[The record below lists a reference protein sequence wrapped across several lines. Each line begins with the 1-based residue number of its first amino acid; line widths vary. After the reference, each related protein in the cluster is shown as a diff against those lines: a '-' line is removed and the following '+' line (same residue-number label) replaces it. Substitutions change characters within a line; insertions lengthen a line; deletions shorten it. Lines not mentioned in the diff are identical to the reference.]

1 CSLLVTIK
9 IPTPAGPGFPATAA
23 SVYNRIIKS
32 PILFFRKNESMNNKN
47 IKPLKLNISF
57 ELAYEVISYS
67 IFVIF
72 ICLSYV
78 FVSYF
83 FVFIFICL
91 VYVFSSNLLSFNW
104 YTVIFVVLAIF
115 LYILKRKS
123 YLLIEKDVLSIYY
136 FYFFKKKKIEMKTI
150 DEFVF
155 YKSSRKVEIRSNN
168 QTILIIYLKDK
179 KKRKLLDW
187 LVQHYPNIPCL
198 FFSENETIG

>member
-1 CSLLVTIK
+1 
-9 IPTPAGPGFPATAA
+9 
-23 SVYNRIIKS
+23 
-32 PILFFRKNESMNNKN
+32 MNNKN
-47 IKPLKLNISF
+47 IKPLKLNIRF

-67 IFVIF
+67 ILVIL
-72 ICLSYV
+72 IGLAYV
-78 FVSYF
+78 FA
-83 FVFIFICL
+83 
-91 VYVFSSNLLSFNW
+91 SNLLAFNW
-104 YTVIFVVLAIF
+104 YTVIFGVLAIF

>member
-1 CSLLVTIK
+1 
-9 IPTPAGPGFPATAA
+9 
-23 SVYNRIIKS
+23 
-32 PILFFRKNESMNNKN
+32 
-47 IKPLKLNISF
+47 
-57 ELAYEVISYS
+57 
-67 IFVIF
+67 
-72 ICLSYV
+72 
-78 FVSYF
+78 
-83 FVFIFICL
+83 
-91 VYVFSSNLLSFNW
+91 
-104 YTVIFVVLAIF
+104 IF

-198 FFSENETIG
+198 FFSENETIGYRSSSRYYLYKTKKILSNSLPSTIHSKKEIIFTFTPDYLLELFVLCHFLTKQRHQLPANPEHLRPL